1 MRAAKVGD
9 EILIDARTEKLGKS
23 LAFLSV
29 SIKNK
34 EDNKLL
40 ATGTHTKHMGNGG
53 SKL

>member
-1 MRAAKVGD
+1 MRAAKVGA

-29 SIKNK
+29 DIKNK
-34 EDNKLL
+34 EDSKVI
-40 ATGTHTKHMGNGG
+40 ATGTHTKHMGSSS